1 MEGIVMKAEEE
12 PKVEEIQ
19 FDDQVQ
25 EESEEVLPL
34 DKSKRVIVSQPSDE
48 RVAILHTDVMRGK
61 LLLQPT
67 CQRQYVWDRQKAT
80 SLIESALMGIP
91 PQSVGRGLRP
101 LMTPLSN
108 TLSSIGLAEKR
119 SLKMR
124 G

>member
-1 MEGIVMKAEEE
+1 MKAEEE